1 MAWHFSS
8 DKPVYLQIAERI
20 RREVLAGIYPAGS
33 QIPTVRQLALE
44 AAVNPNTV
52 QHALTELEEEG
63 IIIARGTIGRYVTED
78 RQVLESC
85 RKRLAEGLV
94 QSFMESMAQ
103 LSVSEEQIIAMIKEA
118 RNEHSG
124 M

>member
-1 MAWHFSS
+1 MAWQFSS

-20 RREVLAGIYPAGS
+20 RRAVLAGRYPSGS

-52 QHALTELEEEG
+52 QHALAELENEG

-78 RQVLESC
+78 RQVLENC
-85 RKRLAEGLV
+85 RKRLAEELV
-94 QSFMESMAQ
+94 YGFLESMAQ
-103 LSVSEEQIIAMIKEA
+103 LSISEEQIIAMIREGK
-118 RNEHSG
+118 R
-124 M
+124 